1 MFGAIFLVFG
11 LLLWIM
17 LSRGSSSSA
26 STTVA
31 ASGPS
36 DAQLQASVALQT
48 AQIGGQ
54 VQLGMGQLS
63 LAANADNNK
72 TQEDLAALSLQANL
86 AQIQADNVN
95 NNAQIEALLGAMSM
109 QLANNLA
116 ITHDN
121 NQFMIDYAKNAQ
133 DAATSQLMIG
143 ADLQKTLS
151 ADSLKGYTISTLA
164 AEIPNLSLK
173 RGERNQ
179 AFDVLTNAVTGS
191 NQPVASLHSGGI
203 TGIGGFL
210 ASIAPVA
217 AMLL

>member
-1 MFGAIFLVFG
+1 MFGTIFLVFG
-11 LLLWIM
+11 LLLWMI
-17 LSRGSSSSA
+17 LSRGATSSSSTSA
-26 STTVA
+26 T

-36 DAQLQASVALQT
+36 DAQLSASVALQT

-72 TQEDLAALSLQANL
+72 TQEDLAALALQANL
-86 AQIQADNVN
+86 AQIQADSVN
-95 NNAQIEALLGAMSM
+95 NNAQITASLGAMSM

-133 DAATSQLMIG
+133 DSATTQLMIG

-191 NQPVASLHSGGI
+191 NQPVASLHGGGI